1 MSPKQS
7 RRLTVLNVLFYCG
20 MAVALFSGGA
30 YAAGMARIQVAAFPA
45 ILGIVAMLLAIL
57 LSS

>member
-1 MSPKQS
+1 M
-7 RRLTVLNVLFYCG
+7 LNVLFYCG